1 MDIRNFYYREGEKPL
16 DNLVADGGFC
26 GILRTIG
33 CIGDSLSSGEFEGKK
48 ENGEKLYY
56 DAFDYSWGQYL
67 ARMAGTKVYN
77 FSRGGMTAK
86 EYMESFASSKN
97 YFDPEKA
104 CQAYIIALGVNDV
117 SRTLEGK
124 MEFGGI
130 DDVCPEDPEKCKDTF
145 AGHYGRL
152 ILRYKQISPNAK
164 FFLMT
169 LPRGGEEEK
178 ISGLYDKHRDFLYE
192 LAEMLENTY
201 VLDLREYAPAYDSEF
216 KKTFF
221 LQGHMNAAGY
231 LLTAKM
237 VASYIDYIIR
247 KNPDDFKKIGFVGS
261 PYEETNLK

>member
-1 MDIRNFYYREGEKPL
+1 MDIRDFYLMEGERPL
-16 DNLVADGGFC
+16 DNLVSDGGFC
-26 GILRTIG
+26 GIFRTIG

-48 ENGEKLYY
+48 ENGDKLYY
-56 DAFDYSWGQYL
+56 DAFDYSWGQFL

-77 FSRGGMTAK
+77 FSRGGMTAR
-86 EYMESFASSKN
+86 EYMDSFGEAKN
-97 YFDPEKA
+97 FFDPEKA

-117 SRTLEGK
+117 TGILAGK

-130 DDVCPEDPEKCKDTF
+130 DDVCCDDIEKCGNSF
-145 AGHYGRL
+145 AGRYGEL

-169 LPRGGEEEK
+169 MPHGAENEQRSE
-178 ISGLYDKHRDFLYE
+178 LYDRHRKLMYE
-192 LAEMLENTY
+192 LAEMLGNTY
-201 VLDLREYAPAYDSEF
+201 VLDLREYAPVYDSKFRE
-216 KKTFF
+216 TFF

-231 LLTAKM
+231 LLTAKI

-261 PYEETNLK
+261 PYEEVNLK